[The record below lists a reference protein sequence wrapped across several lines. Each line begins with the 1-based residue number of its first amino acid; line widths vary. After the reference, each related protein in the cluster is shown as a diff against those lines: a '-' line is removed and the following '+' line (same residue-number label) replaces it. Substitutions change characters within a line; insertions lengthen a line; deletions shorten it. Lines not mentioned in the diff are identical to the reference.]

1 MLLQDVRYA
10 VRGFIRT
17 PGFVAIALLTL
28 GLGTGANATVFS
40 FVNALLLRPVSGV
53 PDPASLA
60 AIYTSDFSSGPYG
73 SSSYPDYLSLKS
85 ETTAFA
91 LLAAYA
97 ERSPV
102 LLRAGET
109 VERVTPAD
117 VSGEFFDVLRLKPAA
132 GRLLGPAD
140 ANASAAPAA
149 VLSFDFWKRAF
160 SADPSIIG
168 SSVVFNGQP
177 VAIVGV
183 LPERFD
189 GLELG
194 STVDLWMPLVPD
206 DASRDSRFL
215 SIVGRLRPG
224 VTVQEAQTQVTVMA
238 ARLAAAFPETNR
250 GILGHPDQPR
260 PMVVLRHT
268 RLHPAFREGQAGT
281 IAMILMAAVALVL
294 LITCA
299 NVANLLL
306 SRAAARAREMAIR
319 RALGAAPKRLLV
331 QMLTESVL
339 LGLAGAALGLLF
351 ALWTADALPS
361 FFPPDQAR
369 LLDAS
374 VDTAVL
380 LYTLA
385 LALVASIL
393 FGTAPALS
401 ALRPAAADLLHGTSG
416 RATEG
421 RAGSRLRSAL
431 VVVQVSLALVLLVSA
446 GLLVRSVANALRG
459 DLGFGTRRAVVANVE
474 LPASIDAERGT
485 ADLSEAGARVRA
497 IPGVT
502 SATVA
507 ALVPLGGGGR
517 RGFRMEG
524 YQRRQG
530 EDTEFP
536 FNSVDADYFATLRI
550 PLLAGRVFDDHD
562 SGRSAGV
569 AIVNETLARRYFAGN
584 AVGRHLTDSGNRVLT
599 IVGVV
604 KSGKY
609 RSVQEPDVPYV
620 YYALAQT
627 YSRRVVILAATAGDP
642 AALTDTVRRTLS
654 SFTRDAAIY
663 RVTTLST
670 HLSQALAGDRL
681 TAALVGSCG
690 TLALILALVGIY
702 GVVSYAVGRRSRE
715 IGIRVALGAAPR
727 EVVRLVASEG
737 FRVVLAGTVI
747 GLPIAAAATR
757 ALASLLFGVSAS
769 DTATFIVVPACLLV
783 VAMVAALIPARRSLA
798 IDPVVVLRQE

>member
-1 MLLQDVRYA
+1 M
-10 VRGFIRT
+10 
-17 PGFVAIALLTL
+17 
-28 GLGTGANATVFS
+28 
-40 FVNALLLRPVSGV
+40 
-53 PDPASLA
+53 
-60 AIYTSDFSSGPYG
+60 
-73 SSSYPDYLSLKS
+73 
-85 ETTAFA
+85 
-91 LLAAYA
+91 
-97 ERSPV
+97 
-102 LLRAGET
+102 
-109 VERVTPAD
+109 
-117 VSGEFFDVLRLKPAA
+117 
-132 GRLLGPAD
+132 
-140 ANASAAPAA
+140 
-149 VLSFDFWKRAF
+149 
-160 SADPSIIG
+160 
-168 SSVVFNGQP
+168 
-177 VAIVGV
+177 
-183 LPERFD
+183 
-189 GLELG
+189 
-194 STVDLWMPLVPD
+194 
-206 DASRDSRFL
+206 
-215 SIVGRLRPG
+215 
-224 VTVQEAQTQVTVMA
+224 TVQQAQTQVTAIA

-260 PMVVLRHT
+260 PMVVMRHT

-281 IAMILMAAVALVL
+281 TAMILMAAVGLVL

-299 NVANLLL
+299 TIANLLL

-319 RALGAAPKRLLV
+319 RALGAAANRLLI

-339 LGLAGAALGLLF
+339 LGIAGAALGLLF

-374 VDTAVL
+374 VDTYVL

-385 LALVASIL
+385 LALVASVL
-393 FGTAPALS
+393 FGSAPALS
-401 ALRPAAADLLHGTSG
+401 ALRPAAADVLRGIVG

-421 RAGSRLRSAL
+421 RAGSRLRTAL

-459 DLGFGTRRAVVANVE
+459 DLGFGTRNAVVANVE
-474 LPASIDAERGT
+474 LPPSIDAERGT
-485 ADLSEAGARVRA
+485 EYLSEAAARVRA

-507 ALVPLGGGGR
+507 ALAPLGGGGR
-517 RGFRMEG
+517 RGFRMER

-536 FNSVDADYFATLRI
+536 FNSVDADYFATMQIRVI
-550 PLLAGRVFDDHD
+550 AGRGFDNHD
-562 SGRSAGV
+562 TARSAGV

-609 RSVQEPDVPYV
+609 RSIHEPDVPYV

-627 YSRRVVILAATAGDP
+627 YSRRFVILAATAGD
-642 AALTDTVRRTLS
+642 AASRTDTVRRTLT
-654 SFTRDAAIY
+654 SFNRDAAIY

-690 TLALILALVGIY
+690 ALALILALVGIY

-715 IGIRVALGAAPR
+715 IGIRVALGAAPG

-747 GLPIAAAATR
+747 GLPIAAVATR
-757 ALASLLFGVSAS
+757 VLASLLFGVSAS
-769 DTATFIVVPACLLV
+769 DTATFIVVPVSLLL